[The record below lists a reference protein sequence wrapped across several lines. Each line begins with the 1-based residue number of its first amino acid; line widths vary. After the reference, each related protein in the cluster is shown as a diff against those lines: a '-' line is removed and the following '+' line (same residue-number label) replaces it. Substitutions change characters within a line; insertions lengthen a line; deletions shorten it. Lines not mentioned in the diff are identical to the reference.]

1 MTNLR
6 IRIGSVPAVAV
17 LFCLM
22 ATVTSS
28 AQTFTTLASFN
39 RANGRTPDSSLVQG
53 FDGNLYGTTING
65 GASDQGTIFIETR
78 VPRFAWGDKN
88 VSENHVRH
96 NGAMMKLRACAGV
109 AVITIICLRLA
120 SMTQAQ
126 TQSSNPVS
134 SAIEKGVAVAT
145 HASGTFEVKLNP
157 QSPDDKTE
165 GSTLGRMS
173 IDKQFHGDLE
183 ATAKGQMLTA
193 GTEVKGSAGYV
204 AIEQVNGTLNG
215 RTGSFVFQHSG
226 TLTRGA
232 AQQSITVVP
241 DSGTGQLV
249 GLAGK
254 MTVTIA
260 AGKHSYDFEYTLPAA
275 P

>member
-1 MTNLR
+1 
-6 IRIGSVPAVAV
+6 
-17 LFCLM
+17 
-22 ATVTSS
+22 
-28 AQTFTTLASFN
+28 
-39 RANGRTPDSSLVQG
+39 
-53 FDGNLYGTTING
+53 
-65 GASDQGTIFIETR
+65 
-78 VPRFAWGDKN
+78 
-88 VSENHVRH
+88 
-96 NGAMMKLRACAGV
+96 MMKERPCAGV
-109 AVITIICLRLA
+109 GVITVICISLA
-120 SMTQAQ
+120 SVIQAQ
-126 TQSSNPVS
+126 TQSQNPVPS
-134 SAIEKGVAVAT
+134 SVQKGVAVAT

-157 QSPDDKTE
+157 QPPDDKTE

-183 ATAKGQMLTA
+183 GRAKGQMLTA

-204 AIEQVNGTLNG
+204 AIERVTGTLNG
-215 RTGSFVFQHSG
+215 RSGSFVLQHSG
-226 TLTRGA
+226 MLTRGA

-241 DSGTGQLV
+241 DSGSGQLV